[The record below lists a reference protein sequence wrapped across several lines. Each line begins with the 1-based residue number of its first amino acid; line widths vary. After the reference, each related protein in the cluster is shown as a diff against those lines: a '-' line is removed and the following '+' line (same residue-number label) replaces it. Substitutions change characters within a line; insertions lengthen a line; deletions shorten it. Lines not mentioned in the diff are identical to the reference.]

1 MRAMPNGVMNAV
13 RAFGIVSVAV
23 LGMSLALAQ
32 TASQSAWPNRPIRL
46 ILPSAAGGAGDTT
59 SRLVA
64 QKLSE
69 RLGQQVV
76 VENRPGAAG
85 VVGSTA
91 IARAEPDGYTIGLLT
106 ASTHAASAALNRDL
120 PYDAA
125 ADFAPISMIGDLP
138 IVVAGYPGLSA
149 KNLTDLVAAAKAK
162 PNSIAN
168 GWAATLPYLAALLF
182 SQRTGIRLNH
192 IPYMGSGQASMDL
205 VEGRIQIQFGTITP
219 ILALLRDGKLTPFAV
234 TSAKRTAALPNIP
247 TVAEAL
253 LPGFDASLWLAWG
266 APAGTP
272 ASIVRRL
279 NKEIVEI
286 VREKEIRDAFAHHG
300 VDVVSS
306 SPEELGAR
314 IRAETVAYRGI
325 AAKTGI
331 SPR

>member
-1 MRAMPNGVMNAV
+1 MRAMSDCAMGAV
-13 RAFGIVSVAV
+13 RAVGVAVAVALTASVA
-23 LGMSLALAQ
+23 AAQ
-32 TASQSAWPNRPIRL
+32 TTDTSGWPNRPIRL

-76 VENRPGAAG
+76 VENRAGAAG

-91 IARAEPDGYTIGLLT
+91 IARAAPDGYTIGLLT
-106 ASTHAASAALNRDL
+106 ASTHAASAALNPELAYKAD
-120 PYDAA
+120 

-138 IVVAGYPGLSA
+138 IVIAAYSGFPA
-149 KNLTDLVAAAKAK
+149 KTLAELVSAAKAK
-162 PNSIAN
+162 PGSVAN

-182 SQRTGIRLNH
+182 SQRTETQFNNV
-192 IPYMGSGQASMDL
+192 PYKGSGQASMDL

-219 ILALLRDGKLTPFAV
+219 ILALLRDGKLRPLAV
-234 TSAKRTAALPNIP
+234 TSAKRTGALPDTP

-266 APAGTP
+266 APTGTP
-272 ASIVRRL
+272 EPIIRRL

-286 VREKEIRDAFAHHG
+286 IKEKEIRDAFAHHG
-300 VDVVSS
+300 VDAVSS
-306 SPEELGAR
+306 SPEELAAR
-314 IRAETVAYRGI
+314 IKAEIAAYRDI
-325 AAKTGI
+325 VAKTGI
-331 SPR
+331 SLR